1 MPGGHFKAPT
11 LSRGGD
17 RSAYYFRG
25 LFAKTLFLATAAIDV
40 EAGLTYPA
48 LYDIA
53 VKRAMIAAADRVC
66 LVADASK
73 VAMRSFTALGGL
85 DLVQPLVT
93 DDRSAEHTSELQSLM
108 RISYDVFFFKKPNS
122 NPTAP

>member
-11 LSRGGD
+11 LSLSGD
-17 RSAYYFRG
+17 RSADYFRG

-48 LYDIA
+48 LSDIA

-73 VAMRSFTALGGL
+73 VAMRPFTALGGL
-85 DLVQPLVT
+85 STEERRGGKEWVST
-93 DDRSAEHTSELQSLM
+93 GRYRGA
-108 RISYDVFFFKKPNS
+108 
-122 NPTAP
+122 A